1 MQLQVIWHML
11 YTEDSA
17 ADQFTLYKLQN
28 LINRREAELRK
39 EPTHYLLLITTCFP
53 YPHVHTGVF

>member
-39 EPTHYLLLITTCFP
+39 EPT
-53 YPHVHTGVF
+53 

>member
-17 ADQFTLYKLQN
+17 ADQCTLYQLRN
-28 LINRREAELRK
+28 LKCPKGSQAG
-39 EPTHYLLLITTCFP
+39 C
-53 YPHVHTGVF
+53 